1 MQRTHGKFN
10 LLALGLVSL
19 IVFSVLAQ
27 APPGE
32 NGLEMIAGV
41 GQTPALLEEPNAS
54 QEQSLCALTGL
65 ADGSA
70 VVSPDCA
77 EIPRCPL
84 GCVLIC
90 HKCNC
95 LCFCP

>member
-32 NGLEMIAGV
+32 NGLAMIAGD
-41 GQTPALLEEPNAS
+41 GLTPALLEGPNAS
-54 QEQSLCALTGL
+54 QEQSLCPLTGL

-70 VVSPDCA
+70 AGTELPNAFKLID
-77 EIPRCPL
+77 RCPVGCFRL
-84 GCVLIC
+84 GSWCVCLI
-90 HKCNC
+90 
-95 LCFCP
+95 